1 MKVGEIVEQL
11 EARIISPGDGQRSLS
26 RATVGDLL
34 SFVMG
39 NCPEEAAWITIQTHV
54 NVAAVA
60 VLKDIPLI
68 IVASGRPAS
77 PELAERCR
85 GEDIALIE
93 SGLSSFDLSG
103 KLFELGLRG

>member
-1 MKVGEIVEQL
+1 MTLQEITECLGAIVVSE
-11 EARIISPGDGQRSLS
+11 GNGHRSLT

-39 NCPEEAAWITIQTHV
+39 NCPEEAVWVTIQTHV

-60 VLKDIPLI
+60 VLKDVPLI
-68 IVASGRPAS
+68 VIASGRQAS

-85 GEDIALIE
+85 REDIGLLE

>member
-1 MKVGEIVEQL
+1 MNVREIIEKL
-11 EARIISPGDGQRSLS
+11 GARVASPGDGERSLS

-68 IVASGRPAS
+68 IIASGRPSS

-85 GEDIALIE
+85 EENIALVE
-93 SGLSSFDLSG
+93 SGSSSFDLSG

>member
-1 MKVGEIVEQL
+1 MTVQEIIEQL
-11 EARIISPGDGQRSLS
+11 GARVASPGDGRRSLS

-39 NCPEEAAWITIQTHV
+39 NCPEESAWITIQTHV

-68 IVASGRPAS
+68 IIASGRSSS

-85 GEDIALIE
+85 GENIALVE

>member
-1 MKVGEIVEQL
+1 MTVQEIIEHL
-11 EARIISPGDGQRSLS
+11 GARVVSPGNMQRTLS

-60 VLKDIPLI
+60 VLKDVPLI
-68 IVASGRPAS
+68 VLASGRPAS
-77 PELAERCR
+77 GELAERCR
-85 GEDIALIE
+85 QEDIALIE